1 MNLRSG
7 GYREIDLLRLQC
19 SGTPQVTMI
28 TLQVI
33 EMVMTTGANRNQ
45 IVNLVFVAQ
54 PFIGQV
60 VDMLRRLF
68 AHDAQPAINLQPL
81 GAFGLPCCG
90 FQVFLIVHAGTPLAE
105 P

>member
-33 EMVMTTGANRNQ
+33 EMVMTAGANRHK

-68 AHDAQPAINLQPL
+68 AYDAQPAINLQPL